1 MRQLENNEDRAMS
14 FVESFINGH
23 DWKNDALQMQRLEKV
38 TKQQI
43 VDWANEYLG
52 ANSYVAV
59 YKRIGEDKDIEKIA
73 APAITPIET
82 NRDKQSEFLTEI
94 QNTEV
99 TPIEPVFVDFSKDM
113 SKGSVAEGI
122 GLLYKKNET
131 NDITTLTCVFDRG
144 VQSDPR
150 LDLAFDYLSYLGT
163 TTRTAEQIKKEMYE
177 LACSQRLSCG
187 STQSNIGLSG
197 LDENVGK
204 AMDIVEDLIFN
215 AQPDTVILAGLKSDI
230 FKNRSDSK
238 LSQRACFSALQKYIF
253 YGPEFIRK
261 TTLTNEQIAALTSEE
276 LLQAVRDLYA
286 KKHDVLYH
294 GPSDETVAKK
304 MIAEH
309 HKISENPEPLERI
322 HPQARQV
329 ASSEVF
335 IAPYDAN
342 QFYYLQHSDR
352 GEKFNVANDPEIRM
366 YNTYFGSGMGAIVF
380 QEMREARGLAYSAAA
395 FLRDLG
401 YKDCDYMF
409 YAFIAS
415 QNDKAKEAVEAFD
428 SIINDMPESGKAF
441 EVAKTSLLTGIRTN
455 RTTGIN
461 VLYKYLDLQDYGLTE
476 DREKAVFE
484 KVQNMTLAD
493 VKAFQEK
500 WIKGRKYVYGFLGK
514 KEGFDM
520 DFVGSLGPVTELTL
534 EEIFGY

>member
-1 MRQLENNEDRAMS
+1 
-14 FVESFINGH
+14 
-23 DWKNDALQMQRLEKV
+23 
-38 TKQQI
+38 
-43 VDWANEYLG
+43 
-52 ANSYVAV
+52 
-59 YKRIGEDKDIEKIA
+59 
-73 APAITPIET
+73 
-82 NRDKQSEFLTEI
+82 
-94 QNTEV
+94 
-99 TPIEPVFVDFSKDM
+99 
-113 SKGSVAEGI
+113 
-122 GLLYKKNET
+122 
-131 NDITTLTCVFDRG
+131 
-144 VQSDPR
+144 
-150 LDLAFDYLSYLGT
+150 
-163 TTRTAEQIKKEMYE
+163 
-177 LACSQRLSCG
+177 
-187 STQSNIGLSG
+187 
-197 LDENVGK
+197 
-204 AMDIVEDLIFN
+204 
-215 AQPDTVILAGLKSDI
+215 
-230 FKNRSDSK
+230 
-238 LSQRACFSALQKYIF
+238 
-253 YGPEFIRK
+253 
-261 TTLTNEQIAALTSEE
+261 
-276 LLQAVRDLYA
+276 
-286 KKHDVLYH
+286 
-294 GPSDETVAKK
+294 
-304 MIAEH
+304 
-309 HKISENPEPLERI
+309 
-322 HPQARQV
+322 
-329 ASSEVF
+329 
-335 IAPYDAN
+335 
-342 QFYYLQHSDR
+342 
-352 GEKFNVANDPEIRM
+352 M